1 MSKNLKESNP
11 IGKKCKGQMPE
22 FNIFRFDSRIFIYY
36 IDGWRCGTPN
46 KIVSSDDY
54 IGQFWTMQ
62 FFSTEIRLINKNLK
76 ESNPIG
82 KKCKG

>member
-1 MSKNLKESNP
+1 MKASNPIEKNARVIFSIEIILVSKNLKESNP

-54 IGQFWTMQ
+54 IGQF
-62 FFSTEIRLINKNLK
+62 
-76 ESNPIG
+76 
-82 KKCKG
+82 